1 MHNGQNTRCASLFYW
16 KGDVIFLRGGESVIR
31 FLIKADG
38 GYAFVLADADF
49 VFSSKPAEGCQHFYQ
64 VKPGFFL

>member
-49 VFSSKPAEGCQHFYQ
+49 VFTSKPA
-64 VKPGFFL
+64 